1 MSTPWPPLAAWHVFS
16 LGVTAGLTFLTM
28 TAFWAVSPR
37 WLRNLLLLTGLL
49 TLSRY
54 VAMVICA
61 ISDDPQPW
69 WLLRRCWWATTIGL
83 TLPTVVAVDQ
93 LVRHPAMTP
102 KKLLSRF
109 SPFLIVY
116 LLVMLL
122 GASTPVRDPWI
133 GWVPRLAPAWRLI
146 LSITQGLFVLGLL
159 GVSGFLVRK
168 LPSRSVRA
176 ALIGLMLAHASLG
189 IDRFVRLFGGWPAC
203 PFLFGELLTLLA
215 IWAALR
221 TAQIQTM

>member
-1 MSTPWPPLAAWHVFS
+1 MTI
-16 LGVTAGLTFLTM
+16 LTM
-28 TAFWAVSPR
+28 TAYLQVSPR

-54 VAMVICA
+54 IAMVICA
-61 ISDDPQPW
+61 ISNDPQPW

-83 TLPTVVAVDQ
+83 AWPTVVAVDQ

-109 SPFLIVY
+109 SPFLLVY

-122 GASTPVRDPWI
+122 GTSTPVRDPWI
-133 GWVPRLAPAWRLI
+133 GWVPRLTPVWRLT
-146 LSITQGLFVLGLL
+146 LAITQGLFVLGLL
-159 GVSGFLVRK
+159 GIGGLLVRK

-176 ALIGLMLAHASLG
+176 ALIGLMLAHAYLG
-189 IDRFVRLFGGWPAC
+189 LAGLALRFFGGWPAC
-203 PFLFGELLTLLA
+203 PLLFGELLTLLA

-221 TAQIQTM
+221 TAQTQTM